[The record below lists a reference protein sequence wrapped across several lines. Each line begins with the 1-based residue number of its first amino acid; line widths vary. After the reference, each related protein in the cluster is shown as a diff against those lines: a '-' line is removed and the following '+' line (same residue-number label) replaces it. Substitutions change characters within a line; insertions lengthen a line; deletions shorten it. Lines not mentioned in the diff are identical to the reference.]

1 VNSPFPAYEALALVG
16 KALQLGAT
24 FVSVHSASPSIVAF
38 GLRAANGT
46 LSIVAVNRGK
56 SDTTPLVVKG
66 ATPTLSGAHVW
77 SFDAAHPK
85 LAKSTL
91 HSSHYMLPGYGAA
104 LIRLSAAASGSH
116 NR

>member
-1 VNSPFPAYEALALVG
+1 VG
-16 KALQLGAT
+16 ESAT
-24 FVSVHSASPSIVAF
+24 TS
-38 GLRAANGT
+38 
-46 LSIVAVNRGK
+46 
-56 SDTTPLVVKG
+56 LVVTG
-66 ATPTLSGAHVW
+66 VTPTLSGAHVW

-91 HSSHYMLPGYGAA
+91 HSWHSMLPGYGAV